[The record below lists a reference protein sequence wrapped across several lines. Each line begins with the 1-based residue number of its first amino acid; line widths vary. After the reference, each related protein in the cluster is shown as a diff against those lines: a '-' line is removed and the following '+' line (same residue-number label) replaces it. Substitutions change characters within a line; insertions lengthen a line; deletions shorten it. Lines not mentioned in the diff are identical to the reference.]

1 MCPSYILKDIL
12 DIYRMGCI
20 VQLRI
25 RKRMIYRSLEHK
37 QKHQQYNRNYKK
49 KLYRMIFSYL

>member
-20 VQLRI
+20 VQLKI
-25 RKRMIYRSLEHK
+25 RKRMKYRSLEYK
-37 QKHQQYNRNYKK
+37 YKHQQYCKYYKK
-49 KLYRMIFSYL
+49 KLYRMIFNSL